1 MTETKLNYGYNPVQK
16 TEPSSTEQVNN
27 AKTAM
32 SMQSV
37 ANQAILGTLPT
48 GGGMSVP
55 PPQNVGFGRTR

>member
-1 MTETKLNYGYNPVQK
+1 MAETKLNYEYNPAQK
-16 TEPSSTEQVNN
+16 PQQGSLEQVNN

-32 SMQSV
+32 SKQSV

-48 GGGMSVP
+48 GGGMQVP

>member
-1 MTETKLNYGYNPVQK
+1 MTKLNYDYKKQEAPERSDPV
-16 TEPSSTEQVNN
+16 SVDN

-32 SMQSV
+32 SKQTV

-48 GGGMSVP
+48 GGGMPVP